1 MRLILLLALCS
12 TVTLHK
18 RHHTTK
24 WQCSVTGN
32 STYVDVDCSD
42 RNLKVIPEKLPGNVT
57 ELNLSVNQIKYVA
70 ATTLKH
76 LLNLTLI
83 DLNSNCIEYFNNKEP
98 PFLHCEG
105 LTTLLL
111 DHNKLSKVPRQL
123 PVTLSN
129 LSLASNQISSVKSED
144 FSNLSLIQS
153 INLDDNCYFHSSCSG
168 SLIIENGTFRNLSSL
183 TNLSLTKNRL
193 QEVPQYLPKSIQ
205 FLKLL
210 LNTIAHINQWDFS
223 GLTSLQFLDLSG
235 NCPFCPN
242 APFPCKPCGDNGLEI
257 HPQAFAHLAQLEE
270 LRLSGNSLKTVNS
283 TWFRNLTRLR
293 YLFLS
298 FNLLINE
305 IQTGSFLSMLPHVE
319 VIDLSYNNLN
329 KALFPRLTISQ
340 HFANMTSL
348 RSLHLQ
354 GYYFLRLHSDDLKP
368 LYNLR
373 NLTVLNMGVNFLQK
387 IDFSFLKM
395 FYNLSVFTLVE
406 NQLTSL
412 PTPESSCCLTCR
424 QVRASGHSDP
434 PILDGPPILF
444 RPYIHR
450 DEDYRLYPPAIK
462 PACINAGNVLDLSR
476 NLFFVINPTNFN
488 NTENIA
494 CFNLSSNS
502 IGGIFTGS
510 EFSLFPKLKYLDLS
524 HNRVYLSSDQAF
536 TELQDLEILDLN
548 HNKHYFQVVGLNH
561 SLAFTRYLKSLK
573 VLYLNWNEIS
583 SLTEPHMHSI
593 SLEKLYFAG
602 NHLDMM
608 WSNSQG
614 FNLFKN
620 LTCLQTLD
628 ISFNML
634 KRIPN
639 SVYEN
644 LPDTLKYLYLNQNRL
659 ASFNWT
665 VLSCLPWLEEL
676 HLSKNELV
684 HVATSLSSLT
694 HQLKVLDL
702 SHNRIAQLSG
712 LLLSET
718 QSLKILDLSHNYL
731 TTLNETTFQT
741 GEPDSL
747 QTLRLDN
754 NPFHCTCDL
763 LDFILWIR
771 ISPVFLPNLVTKVQ
785 CYLPESKRGRS
796 IMLSDI
802 DICMNDDLA
811 QILYVVTSSVVILS
825 LFVAVCAHLFYWDV
839 SYIFSFL
846 RAKVKTQRP
855 NSAKYAYNAF
865 IMYDTSDPLASDWV
879 LHHLRVELEECD
891 GERSRPLCLEERD
904 WIPGT
909 PVLDNLSQSVRL
921 SRKTVFVLTE
931 RFLGSSLFKMAVFL
945 AHQRL
950 LEEGVDVMVLLQLQ
964 PVLQRSRIL
973 GLRRCLRQS
982 SVLQWPANP
991 AAHDWFWQQLRSTVR
1006 TERLA
1011 KHSSLHRK
1019 YFSGR

>member
-12 TVTLHK
+12 TVALST

-24 WQCSVTGN
+24 WQCSVTALN
-32 STYVDVDCSD
+32 TSVHVDCSD
-42 RNLKVIPEKLPGNVT
+42 RNLKDIPEKLPWNVT
-57 ELNLSVNQIKYVA
+57 ELNLSGNQIKYVA
-70 ATTLKH
+70 AVPLRQ
-76 LLNLTLI
+76 LFNLTVI
-83 DLNSNCIEYFNNKEP
+83 DLNSNFIEYFDNKEP

-105 LTTLLL
+105 LKTLLF

-123 PVTLSN
+123 PVRLSN
-129 LSLASNQISSVKSED
+129 LSLASNQINSVKSED
-144 FSNLSLIQS
+144 FANLSLIES
-153 INLDDNCYFHSSCSG
+153 INLDNNCYFHSSCNG
-168 SLIIENGTFRNLSSL
+168 SLMIENGTFSNLNHL
-183 TNLSLTKNRL
+183 TNLSLTMNRL
-193 QEVPQYLPKSIQ
+193 QKVPQYLPESLMS
-205 FLKLL
+205 LKLL
-210 LNTIAHINQWDFS
+210 LNTIAHINKSDFS
-223 GLTSLQFLDLSG
+223 GLTSLRFLDLSG

-242 APFPCKPCGDNGLEI
+242 APFPCKPCGDNGLVI

-270 LRLSGNSLKTVNS
+270 LRLSGNSLQTVNS
-283 TWFRNLTRLR
+283 AWFRNLTRLQ

-298 FNLLINE
+298 FNFLITE

-329 KALFPRLTISQ
+329 KALFPRLNISQ

-348 RSLHLQ
+348 RALHLQ
-354 GYYFLRLHSDDLKP
+354 GYYFSKLLSDDLKP

-387 IDFSFLKM
+387 IDFSFLKL

-406 NQLTSL
+406 NQLTNL
-412 PTPESSCCLTCR
+412 LLTPESSCCLTCGK
-424 QVRASGHSDP
+424 VGASGHSD
-434 PILDGPPILF
+434 LPILF

-450 DEDYRLYPPAIK
+450 DEDYRFYPPSIK
-462 PACINAGNVLDLSR
+462 PECVNAGNVLDLSR
-476 NLFFVINPTNFN
+476 NLIFNINPKLFS

-494 CFNLSSNS
+494 CLNLSSNS
-502 IGGIFTGS
+502 IGETLNGS
-510 EFSLFPKLKYLDLS
+510 EFRLFPKLKYLDLS
-524 HNRVYLSSDQAF
+524 RNRLYLSSDQAF
-536 TELQDLEILDLN
+536 TELPYLEILDLN

-583 SLTEPHMHSI
+583 SLTEPHMHST
-593 SLEKLYFAG
+593 SLQKLYFAG
-602 NHLDMM
+602 NQLDMM
-608 WSNSQG
+608 WRNSQG

-620 LTCLQTLD
+620 LTNLQTLD
-628 ISFNML
+628 LSLNGL
-634 KRIPN
+634 KSIPN

-644 LPDTLKYLYLNQNRL
+644 LPDTLTYLRLNQNGL
-659 ASFNWT
+659 LSFNWT
-665 VLSCLPWLEEL
+665 VLSCLPRLEEL
-676 HLSKNELV
+676 HLSKNELD
-684 HVATSLSSLT
+684 HVTASLSSLT
-694 HQLKVLDL
+694 RQLKVLDL

-712 LLLSET
+712 LLLSAT
-718 QSLKILDLSHNYL
+718 LSLRILDLSHNSL
-731 TTLNETTFQT
+731 TTLNATTFQT
-741 GEPDSL
+741 GQPDSL
-747 QTLRLDN
+747 QTLRLEN
-754 NPFHCTCDL
+754 NPFRCTCDL

-771 ISPVFLPNLVTKVQ
+771 YSPVSLPNLVTKVQ
-785 CYLPESKRGRS
+785 CNLPESKRGRS

-802 DICMNDDLA
+802 DICLNDDLA
-811 QILYVVTSSVVILS
+811 QILYTATSSIVILVLS
-825 LFVAVCAHLFYWDV
+825 IAVCAHLFYWDV

-846 RAKVKTQRP
+846 RAKVKSQRP
-855 NSAKYAYNAF
+855 NSAQYMYNAF

-879 LHHLRVELEECD
+879 LHYLRVELEECG
-891 GERSRPLCLEERD
+891 GERARPLCLEERD
-904 WIPGT
+904 WIPGM

-931 RFLGSSLFKMAVFL
+931 SFLGSSLFKMAVFL

-982 SVLQWPANP
+982 SVLEWPVNP
-991 AAHDWFWQQLRSTVR
+991 AAHSWFWQQLRSAVL
-1006 TERLA
+1006 TERPA
-1011 KHSSLHRK
+1011 KHSSLHRR